1 MLAGSSGGGG
11 EVVGGGPG
19 VGDGSAAAAAVVYQ
33 IPFTST
39 TQSQRGHSRCIP
51 SIVVEAN

>member
-1 MLAGSSGGGG
+1 M
-11 EVVGGGPG
+11 VGGGPG
-19 VGDGSAAAAAVVYQ
+19 VVDGTAAAAAVVYQ